1 MIHLQKFID
10 RVQGTEARGLKD
22 LSIPLSDAKAMHAEL
37 TRLLLELQTLKEAS
51 AKQPAEE
58 VIQISINGG
67 GFK

>member
-37 TRLLLELQTLKEAS
+37 TRLLLEFQALKENS
-51 AKQPAEE
+51 NKQPEEE
-58 VIQISINGG
+58 VIKVSVNGG
-67 GFK
+67 SFL